1 MAYTITPYE
10 RKGSGNITGSGT
22 TVTAANAAAFRNVA
36 VGATFKSGGNT
47 RTVVSKTSET
57 VLVVNSSLSVTGKPW
72 TYQNPALTLSGI
84 YYLKHTKTDKP
95 KLTPIA
101 LKDADS
107 AWAGASSG
115 VYREIQI
122 SGWIANATLAD
133 REKNITILEGLLDGT
148 QTRHGTCVF
157 AEESPAR
164 SLSVYIGSATWQI
177 QRDKPKWLDVM
188 INMTE
193 CKNRGSLS

>member
-1 MAYTITPYE
+1 VGKI
-10 RKGSGNITGSGT
+10 RCLSGT
-22 TVTAANAAAFRNVA
+22 ATTALEARGFRNVA
-36 VGATFKSGGNT
+36 VGATIKSEGAT
-47 RTVVSKTSET
+47 RTVSAKSSET
-57 VLVVNSSLSVTGKPW
+57 VLNVNSAWVNDDKPW

-133 REKNITILEGLLDGT
+133 REKNITILEGLMDGT
-148 QTRHGTCVF
+148 QTRDGTCVF

-164 SLSVYIGSATWQI
+164 SLYVYVASATWQI

>member
-10 RKGSGNITGSGT
+10 RKGSGNVTSSGT
-22 TVTAANAAAFRNVA
+22 TVTAAGAAAFRNVA
-36 VGATFKSGGNT
+36 VGATFESAGNT

-57 VLVVNSSLSVTGKPW
+57 VVVVNSSLSVTDKPW
-72 TYQNPALTLSGI
+72 TYRNPALTLSGI
-84 YYLKHTKTDKP
+84 YYVKHTKTDKP
-95 KLTPIA
+95 KLTPIP

-148 QTRHGTCVF
+148 QTRHGTVQF
-157 AEESPAR
+157 TEETPSR
-164 SLSVYIGSATWQI
+164 TFYVYVGSATWQI
-177 QRDKPKWLDVM
+177 QRDKPRWLDVM
-188 INMTE
+188 INMVE
-193 CKNRGSLS
+193 CKQRGSL